1 MNENNIQNKTIIQ
14 LIEEVVDTAKK
25 ERWPMMYDTLAD
37 AFYWTK
43 SKISDGAKLIQLSRE
58 TAFYVTPA
66 GEMDG
71 IFIQPFK
78 NNFLTENQD
87 VAEITNF
94 FEEKSGD
101 EMLTISRAQEEK
113 IQPFIVGFSESI
125 KKDIYRDALE
135 ADYSLKEL
143 QNVVD
148 AALAG

>member
-1 MNENNIQNKTIIQ
+1 MNENSIHNKSIIE

-43 SKISDGAKLIQLSRE
+43 SKIGEGAKLIQLSRE

-71 IFIQPFK
+71 IFIQPFR

-87 VAEITNF
+87 VSAITDF
-94 FEEKSGD
+94 FEKKNGD
-101 EMLTISRAQEEK
+101 EMLTMSRMQEEK

-135 ADYSLKEL
+135 ANYSRKDL

-148 AALAG
+148 AAFAE

>member
-1 MNENNIQNKTIIQ
+1 MNKNNIQNKTIIQ

-43 SKISDGAKLIQLSRE
+43 SKISDGAKLVQLSRE
-58 TAFYVTPA
+58 TAFYVTPT

-87 VAEITNF
+87 VAEITDF
-94 FEEKSGD
+94 FEKKNGD
-101 EMLTISRAQEEK
+101 EMLTMSRAQEEK

-148 AALAG
+148 TALAG